1 MTGTILVSR
10 SKIKFMHKF
19 TIILQ
24 GRGSEINQ
32 HRINPQERSKLEHLN
47 LHECILEDVADILD
61 VETDQLI
68 SGESPI
74 IGAIPENSE
83 ITVFDEQNGT
93 IYKEEVQNILFQ
105 ELNHPDSEMFEIYN
119 HDTVYAEDHVKGQ
132 FFEINVADQEPF
144 NISNLK
150 INITDI
156 EGEDYVTSIQYK
168 NFDFS
173 FGDYRSKGVHFFLS
187 NE

>member
-1 MTGTILVSR
+1 MYN
-10 SKIKFMHKF
+10 F

-24 GRGSEINQ
+24 GRGSEINE
-32 HRINPQERSKLEHLN
+32 HPINPEQRSQLEHLN

-61 VETDQLI
+61 VEMEHLV
-68 SGESPI
+68 SSESPI
-74 IGAIPENSE
+74 IGVIPENSE
-83 ITVFDEQNGT
+83 IAVFDDENGT
-93 IYKEEVQNILFQ
+93 IYKEEVQTILFQ
-105 ELNHPDSEMFEIYN
+105 ELNHPDSEMLEIYN

-132 FFEINVADQEPF
+132 FFEIKVTDDEPF

-168 NFDFS
+168 NFDVS
-173 FGDYRSKGVHFFLS
+173 YGDYWSKGIHFFLS

>member
-1 MTGTILVSR
+1 MY
-10 SKIKFMHKF
+10 KF

-32 HRINPQERSKLEHLN
+32 NSIDADQREKLEHLN
-47 LHECILEDVADILD
+47 LHECILEDVADILN
-61 VETDQLI
+61 VEIDEII
-68 SGESPI
+68 SNESPI
-74 IGAIPENSE
+74 LGGIPENTE
-83 ITVFDEQNGT
+83 ITVFDEENGT
-93 IYKEEVQNILFQ
+93 IYKETVQDILFQ
-105 ELNHPDSEMFEIYN
+105 ELHNPESEISEHYRSNTI
-119 HDTVYAEDHVKGQ
+119 YAEDNIKGQ
-132 FFEINVADQEPF
+132 FFEIKVTDDEPF

-168 NFDFS
+168 NFEVS
-173 FGDYRSKGVHFFLS
+173 YGDYWSKGIHFFLS